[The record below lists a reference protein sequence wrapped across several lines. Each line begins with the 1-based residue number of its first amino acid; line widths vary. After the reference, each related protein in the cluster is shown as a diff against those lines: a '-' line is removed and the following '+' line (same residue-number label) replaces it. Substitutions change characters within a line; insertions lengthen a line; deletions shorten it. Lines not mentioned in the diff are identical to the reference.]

1 MYYLVF
7 NKLLLLT
14 KLFFFFFMS
23 RKGPLPSPKINLKR
37 RNTESLDRSYI
48 FYLKLQIPAKH
59 LIKLRGKKKAWY
71 IICLPKLLSLCQGK
85 IKKCF
90 DMIFF
95 HV

>member
-14 KLFFFFFMS
+14 KLFFFFMS
-23 RKGPLPSPKINLKR
+23 RKGPLPSPKKNLKR

-59 LIKLRGKKKAWY
+59 LIKMREKNEHG
-71 IICLPKLLSLCQGK
+71 I
-85 IKKCF
+85 
-90 DMIFF
+90 
-95 HV
+95 